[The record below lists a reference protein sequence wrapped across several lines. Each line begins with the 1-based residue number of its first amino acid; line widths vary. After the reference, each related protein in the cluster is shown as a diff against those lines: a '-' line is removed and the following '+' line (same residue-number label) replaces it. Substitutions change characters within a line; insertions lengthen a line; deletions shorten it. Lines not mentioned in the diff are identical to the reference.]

1 MQDDTASAPATRCS
15 VSVRQGGKRV
25 AFMELDPSTT
35 LRECLQ
41 QLPSG
46 VDAPA
51 LVDNKW
57 RGPTPRD
64 GSTCGAAVPL
74 RPDQI
79 NETLQSLG
87 WFPSGVLELGDAPVA
102 ERPTATPAVPPSALF
117 AAVASRHDAADPLTG
132 NSISGKIRTSQADA
146 AEDAKRDAA
155 AARIDAQRAKASTK
169 RDAKTASLVWQMM
182 AKRHASGRSTL
193 REEDRVYLVLER
205 SDRAA
210 RYCFFSAQDTWGRA
224 RDALGAAGA
233 LARSD
238 GATASAN
245 DTLGALRARGWLEN
259 FAIVRFVDASAT
271 SAATAAPSAPSAAAP
286 PSPGAA
292 GTPADA
298 TPAPPAPPSDAYVV
312 SFEGKNHNI
321 TGVTTVAE
329 LRDEAAKACG
339 LATCRL
345 VYKGDL
351 TKDPSKPL
359 GETKLRPGAK
369 CLVMRARR

>member
-1 MQDDTASAPATRCS
+1 MQDDTSAPATRCS
-15 VSVRQGGKRV
+15 ISVRQGGKRV
-25 AFMELDPSTT
+25 ALMELDPSTT

-41 QLPSG
+41 QLPAA

-51 LVDNKW
+51 LVDDAW
-57 RGPTPRD
+57 RGPLPRD

-79 NETLQSLG
+79 NETLQALG

-102 ERPTATPAVPPSALF
+102 ERPTATPSVPPSALF
-117 AAVASRHDAADPLTG
+117 AAVASRHDAADALTG

-155 AARIDAQRAKASTK
+155 ASRIDAQRAKAATK

-205 SDRAA
+205 PSRAA
-210 RYCFFSAQDTWGRA
+210 RYCFFAAQDTWGRA
-224 RDALGAAGA
+224 RDALGMNGA

-259 FAIVRFVDASAT
+259 FGVVRFVDAPGPASEPVA
-271 SAATAAPSAPSAAAP
+271 AATAAPAPPAAP
-286 PSPGAA
+286 PI
-292 GTPADA
+292 DD

-312 SFEGKNHNI
+312 SF
-321 TGVTTVAE
+321 VR
-329 LRDEAAKACG
+329 LR
-339 LATCRL
+339 
-345 VYKGDL
+345 
-351 TKDPSKPL
+351 
-359 GETKLRPGAK
+359 RPGAFSTAAHRPRRWAH
-369 CLVMRARR
+369 LGAYEVDASTGRFARRRARSTASPA

>member
-15 VSVRQGGKRV
+15 ISVRQGGKRV
-25 AFMELDPSTT
+25 ALMELDPSTT

-41 QLPSG
+41 QLPAT

-51 LVDNKW
+51 LVDDAW
-57 RGPTPRD
+57 RGPLPRD

-74 RPDQI
+74 RPDQAGA
-79 NETLQSLG
+79 TLQALG
-87 WFPSGVLELGDAPVA
+87 WFPSGVLELGDTAPA
-102 ERPTATPAVPPSALF
+102 ARPTSSATTAPPSALF
-117 AAVASRHDAADPLTG
+117 AAVASRHDAADALTG
-132 NSISGKIRTSQADA
+132 AGVAGKIRTSQADA

-169 RDAKTASLVWQMM
+169 RDAKTANLVWQMM

-205 SDRAA
+205 PGRAA

-259 FAIVRFVDASAT
+259 FAVVRFVDAPAPASDPVI
-271 SAATAAPSAPSAAAP
+271 AAPAAP
-286 PSPGAA
+286 PAA
-292 GTPADA
+292 PPAAIDD
-298 TPAPPAPPSDAYVV
+298 TPAPPAPPADAYVV
-312 SFEGKNHNI
+312 SF
-321 TGVTTVAE
+321 VR
-329 LRDEAAKACG
+329 LR
-339 LATCRL
+339 
-345 VYKGDL
+345 
-351 TKDPSKPL
+351 
-359 GETKLRPGAK
+359 RPGAFSTAAH
-369 CLVMRARR
+369 RPRR